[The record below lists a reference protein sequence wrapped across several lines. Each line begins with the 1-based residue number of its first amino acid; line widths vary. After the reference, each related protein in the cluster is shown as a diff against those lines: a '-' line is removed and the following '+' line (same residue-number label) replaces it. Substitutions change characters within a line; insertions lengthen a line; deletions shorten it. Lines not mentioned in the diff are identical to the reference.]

1 LIDPLPKYYS
11 WNSPVEDHKNVYL
24 LYQQNGSALFTEKHE
39 HKELVRHNAPQ
50 QRLQNI
56 LYKGGGP
63 SMYMYLLWFI
73 DSSLKQRN
81 PQYQQPQHI
90 GDAI

>member
-1 LIDPLPKYYS
+1 MIDPLPKYYS

-24 LYQQNGSALFTEKHE
+24 LYQQNGSALFTEKYE
-39 HKELVRHNAPQ
+39 HKELVWHNASQ

-63 SMYMYLLWFI
+63 SMYLLWFI
-73 DSSLKQRN
+73 DTSLKVRN
-81 PQYQQPQHI
+81 PQYRQPQHI